1 MELKICHLYGDVLNL
16 YGDRGNI
23 ISMKKR
29 LEWRGI
35 DCTVEKLN
43 PGQRGALSGCDLIF
57 IGGGMEFDTRLIAD
71 DLRAGRAAEL
81 KAAVEDGVS
90 LLAICSGYQLLGQYC
105 QDSKNVK
112 TPMAGVLDMYTV
124 CGRERMT
131 GNYKFVLGEKS
142 GGFEAVGFENHQG
155 KTYLSADVEP
165 LGKVLSGHGNNGE
178 DGGEGARYKNVFG
191 SYSYG
196 PLLPKNP
203 GLCDHIL
210 LTALERKYGLKEL
223 EPLGDTAE
231 KAAHEAMKLRLS
243 K

>member
-23 ISMKKR
+23 ITMKKR

-35 DCTVEKLN
+35 DCAVDKIN
-43 PGQRGALSGCDLIF
+43 PGQSASLAGYDLIF

-90 LLAICSGYQLLGQYC
+90 LLAICSGYQLLGRYC
-105 QDSKNVK
+105 QDGKGVK

-124 CGRERMT
+124 CGKERMT

-142 GGFEAVGFENHQG
+142 GGYEVVGFENHQG
-155 KTYLSADVEP
+155 KSYLADGVEP
-165 LGKVLSGHGNNGE
+165 LGKVLCGHGNNGE
-178 DGGEGARYKNVFG
+178 DGGEGARYKNLFG
-191 SYSYG
+191 TYSYG
-196 PLLPKNP
+196 PILPKNAK
-203 GLCDHIL
+203 LCDHIL

-223 EPLGDTAE
+223 EALNDRAENEAFAAINARLG
-231 KAAHEAMKLRLS
+231 
-243 K
+243 

>member
-43 PGQRGALSGCDLIF
+43 PGQRDALSGCDLIF

-142 GGFEAVGFENHQG
+142 GGFEVVGFENHQG
-155 KTYLSADVEP
+155 KTYLSASVEP

-178 DGGEGARYKNVFG
+178 DGGEGARYKNLFG
-191 SYSYG
+191 TYSYG

-203 GLCDHIL
+203 KLCDHIL

-223 EPLGDTAE
+223 EALNDTAE
-231 KAAHEAMKLRLS
+231 NEAFAAINARLG
-243 K
+243 